1 MGVILEYAKGRIEE
15 IKSQIREFSRNPIDY
30 ILKVQPLRRALL
42 IEYLDAFRPVV
53 GTRWEHRVAGR

>member
-42 IEYLDAFRPVV
+42 IEYLDAVRPVV
-53 GTRWEHRVAGR
+53 GTRWEHRVAGK